1 MLTSA
6 SETIRKASLA
16 EAQTT
21 KIKKHVLWNVCIY
34 PSIEILK
41 KKNCFLIQNLTEIG
55 KSTAGSMSCGQ
66 KRFVIKTAD
75 RHLKFLNIHIW
86 SRDRHQVPNLYL
98 CTLFH
103 QNRIIFSLRYGNSLF
118 SARFSFCL
126 SRAVD

>member
-41 KKNCFLIQNLTEIG
+41 KNCFLIQNLTEIG
-55 KSTAGSMSCGQ
+55 KSTAGLMSYGQ
-66 KRFVIKTAD
+66 KRFVIKRPIAI
-75 RHLKFLNIHIW
+75 LN
-86 SRDRHQVPNLYL
+86 
-98 CTLFH
+98 F
-103 QNRIIFSLRYGNSLF
+103 
-118 SARFSFCL
+118 
-126 SRAVD
+126 